1 MSSSPESSNYMSSTV
16 IYLESR
22 YRIFLIKTE
31 NATPTRRTWITLR
44 SKKIGFINFQKL
56 QFCQQWKQTLFCIP
70 SDYCKIIQQRKQTLF
85 CIFSAYC
92 KNKITSTEF
101 YAIKHSNDL
110 VSCNNK
116 LRSVSVIKIL
126 DWIKRIFNYESN
138 EKTPITPSVLKR
150 AFQQLGSKK
159 WTWRT

>member
-1 MSSSPESSNYMSSTV
+1 MSSSPKRSNYMSTTV
-16 IYLESR
+16 FYLESR
-22 YRIFLIKTE
+22 CRIFLIKTE
-31 NATPTRRTWITLR
+31 NATPTRRRWIILR

-56 QFCQQWKQTLFCIP
+56 QFCQQWKQTLFYIH
-70 SDYCKIIQQRKQTLF
+70 SAYCKIIQQRN
-85 CIFSAYC
+85 IFSLLQNDKSYSV
-92 KNKITSTEF
+92 TSTEF

-116 LRSVSVIKIL
+116 LRPISVIKIL

-138 EKTPITPSVLKR
+138 QKTPITPHVLKR
-150 AFQQLGSKK
+150 AFQLLGGKK